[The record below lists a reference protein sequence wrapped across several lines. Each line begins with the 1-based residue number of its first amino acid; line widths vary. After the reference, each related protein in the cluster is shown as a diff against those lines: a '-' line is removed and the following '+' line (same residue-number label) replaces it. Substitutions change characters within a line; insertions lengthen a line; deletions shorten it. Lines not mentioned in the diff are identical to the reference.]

1 MEVTSM
7 RTLVALLTACVVLLQ
22 AGIASAEVE
31 QFPFVLTR
39 QEQVLGVV
47 QAGVAAFKGIPY
59 AAAPVGPLRWRPPQ
73 PPPES
78 STIRMAYDYGPAC
91 LQPSMREPRA
101 SEDCLTLNVFKPY
114 ESEDGLPVM
123 VWIHGGSFVSG
134 TAGDPLFDGT
144 KLAQAGVIVVTLN
157 YRLGAFGWLAHPALA
172 DGASNDEIANYG
184 MMDQIAALRWIRD
197 NITVFGGDP
206 NNVTLF
212 GTSSGAASVAQ
223 LMLCERSRDLFQKA
237 ILESLP
243 GRDHVQ
249 AMDMAESID
258 RDFFRSIEHD
268 GNGADP
274 GAIESDVVLAAE
286 KALLAK
292 SAGSIKSARSFGPI
306 RDGTLVTDDIASGFK
321 AGRQSR
327 IPLIIGSNDD
337 ETTPGADP
345 DFNEELSLAGDA
357 VDALRR
363 FYLKPSSSPA
373 ELAAR
378 LYTDRVF
385 SEPARYVARSH
396 AATGAPTFRYR
407 FSYGP
412 ELQSPDGDGGHG
424 RELQFVF
431 GAEGVPGA
439 GVFTH
444 QDREISNR
452 LRAYWTNF
460 AKTGDPNGPGLPLWD
475 AGSKAD
481 RLLLISNAG
490 ISSSDDP
497 WSERL
502 DWIERRSPK
511 G

>member
-7 RTLVALLTACVVLLQ
+7 RSLVAPLAASAILLQ
-22 AGIASAEVE
+22 AGTASAQVE

-47 QAGVAAFKGIPY
+47 QAGVASFKGIPY

-78 STIRMAYDYGPAC
+78 STIRMAYEYGPAC
-91 LQPSMREPRA
+91 PQPSMPGQGSSGT

-134 TAGDPLFDGT
+134 SASDPLFDGS

-157 YRLGAFGWLAHPALA
+157 YRLGAFGWLADPALA
-172 DGASNDEIANYG
+172 DGAANGEIANYG
-184 MMDQIAALRWIRD
+184 MMDQIAALRWIRE

-212 GTSSGAASVAQ
+212 GTSSGAASVAL
-223 LMLCERSRDLFQKA
+223 LMLSEPSRGLFQKA
-237 ILESLP
+237 VLESVP
-243 GRDHVQ
+243 GRERLR
-249 AMDMAESID
+249 AMDAALSVGKQLFQAIA
-258 RDFFRSIEHD
+258 HD

-274 GAIESDVVLAAE
+274 RAADSDVLLVAE
-286 KALLAK
+286 TALLAK
-292 SAGSIKSARSFGPI
+292 SPGSFGPTK
-306 RDGTLVTDDIASGFK
+306 DGTLVTDDIASAFK
-321 AGRQSR
+321 AGRER
-327 IPLIIGSNDD
+327 RMPLIVGSNDD
-337 ETTPGADP
+337 ETTSGAEP
-345 DFNEELSLAGDA
+345 DFNEELSLAGDS
-357 VDALRR
+357 VEALQR
-363 FYLKPSSSPA
+363 FYLGASSSPA

-378 LYTDRVF
+378 LYTDRVVT
-385 SEPARYVARSH
+385 EPARFLARSH

-412 ELQSPDGDGGHG
+412 EAQLPDGDGGQG

-439 GVFTH
+439 GVFT
-444 QDREISNR
+444 QRDREVSSR

-460 AKTGDPNGPGLPLWD
+460 AKTGDPNGLGLPLWN
-475 AGSKAD
+475 AGSKGD
-481 RLLLISNAG
+481 RLLLITNSG
-490 ISSSDDP
+490 ISSGDDP
-497 WSERL
+497 WTERL